1 MKRKKTK
8 GNEILKI
15 ENLLTANEKVDVSSE
30 NFKKIMFIYSVG
42 IKEIQTKLEIIQ
54 NEFKIFY
61 DYNLIDHITTR
72 IKSPESI
79 KKKMAK
85 KDLEFTYNDMIKN
98 INDIAGIRVIC
109 PLKKDIYSIRNL
121 IEELPGIEI
130 QKEKDYVVNPKK
142 SGYSSYHMI
151 LDVPIAL
158 SKSIMYVK
166 VEMQIRTMAMDFW
179 ASLEHTMKYKP
190 KQELSKQA
198 SKELVSYA
206 KIINKLDNKIMA
218 LK

>member
-1 MKRKKTK
+1 MKRKKPK

-151 LDVPIAL
+151 LNVPIAL

>member
-1 MKRKKTK
+1 MKRKKPK

-79 KKKMAK
+79 KKKMEK

-151 LDVPIAL
+151 LNVPIAL

>member
-1 MKRKKTK
+1 MERKKPK
-8 GNEILKI
+8 GNQLIKI
-15 ENLLTANEKVDVSSE
+15 ENLLSTNENVDVNSKT
-30 NFKKIMFIYSVG
+30 FKKIMFIYSVG
-42 IKEIQTKLEIIQ
+42 IKEMQTKLEIIQ
-54 NEFKIFY
+54 KESKIFY
-61 DYNLIDHITTR
+61 EYDLIDHINTR

-79 KKKMAK
+79 KKKMQS
-85 KDLEFTYNDMIKN
+85 KDLEFTYNNMIKN

-109 PLKKDIYSIRNL
+109 PLKKDIYSIRNMV
-121 IEELPGIEI
+121 EDLPGIEI

-151 LDVPIAL
+151 LNVPISL
-158 SKSIMYVK
+158 SKNLMYVK
-166 VEMQIRTMAMDFW
+166 LEMQIRTMAMDFW

>member
-1 MKRKKTK
+1 M
-8 GNEILKI
+8 I
-15 ENLLTANEKVDVSSE
+15 ED
-30 NFKKIMFIYSVG
+30 
-42 IKEIQTKLEIIQ
+42 
-54 NEFKIFY
+54 
-61 DYNLIDHITTR
+61 
-72 IKSPESI
+72 
-79 KKKMAK
+79 
-85 KDLEFTYNDMIKN
+85 
-98 INDIAGIRVIC
+98 
-109 PLKKDIYSIRNL
+109 
-121 IEELPGIEI
+121 LPGIEI

-151 LDVPIAL
+151 LNVPIAL
-158 SKSIMYVK
+158 SKNIMYVK

-190 KQELSKQA
+190 KQEISKQA

>member
-151 LDVPIAL
+151 LNVPIAL